1 MPQPRRN
8 RFGLDHYAS
17 SLGLICACRQ
27 QGNEGKWGEGQGKG
41 ESSLDL
47 FSLAFCLFGFV
58 LILFSRPLP
67 AQICNRRN
75 ASLDMS
81 SDLEAGLINW
91 LHWTRRTSHE
101 KWNSFKFRLPCLPM
115 NLSSQVEQTIKWHFY
130 LQNQTR
136 PDQTQATPQPRKGT
150 TTERSP
156 TRDQNIQNSD
166 VDCVWCGFWLTRN
179 ENTSRKKSN
188 IYKEEEEGEKYH
200 QDYRYTGMGA
210 SMMSYIWQKMNSNWV
225 IHGETLRWALIHM
238 KMILTYEK
246 LIKLCTC
253 INLLNGEIYHYI

>member
-1 MPQPRRN
+1 MLQPRRN

-136 PDQTQATPQPRKGT
+136 PDETQATRPNQERERRLNAHPHVTKIYKTLTLIACGVVFGLHETKIQAGKKATSIRRKRKGRNT
-150 TTERSP
+150 IRITGTLEWVQAWWVTYGKKWTP
-156 TRDQNIQNSD
+156 TG
-166 VDCVWCGFWLTRN
+166 W
-179 ENTSRKKSN
+179 
-188 IYKEEEEGEKYH
+188 Y
-200 QDYRYTGMGA
+200 MGRP
-210 SMMSYIWQKMNSNWV
+210 WD
-225 IHGETLRWALIHM
+225 EL
-238 KMILTYEK
+238 
-246 LIKLCTC
+246 
-253 INLLNGEIYHYI
+253 